1 MTPMTNADAPVL
13 VERDGAVA
21 HLVLNRPQHLNAI
34 DEAMAQA
41 FASACTELAHDA
53 SVRAV
58 VLRGAGRSF
67 GAGGDLAAFRVAP
80 QAAALATIEPMHRG
94 LRLLAAMDAP
104 VIASLHGSVAGG
116 SLSLAMGCDLAIAA
130 DDARFN
136 LAYINVA
143 ASCDV
148 GGSWHLPRLVGLRRA
163 MQIALLGETLG
174 AAEALA
180 MGLINRSVPAA
191 ELVSSTQVLAQ
202 RLAAGPTLAHGRMK
216 RLLRASFDND
226 LSTQLD
232 QERDAFQASAGTQD
246 FNEALAAFFGRRKP
260 TFTGR

>member
-1 MTPMTNADAPVL
+1 
-13 VERDGAVA
+13 
-21 HLVLNRPQHLNAI
+21 
-34 DEAMAQA
+34 
-41 FASACTELAHDA
+41 
-53 SVRAV
+53 
-58 VLRGAGRSF
+58 
-67 GAGGDLAAFRVAP
+67 
-80 QAAALATIEPMHRG
+80 
-94 LRLLAAMDAP
+94 MDAP

-116 SLSLAMGCDLAIAA
+116 SLSLALGCDLALAA

-136 LAYINVA
+136 LAYVNVA

-148 GGSWHLPRLVGLRRA
+148 GGSWHLPRLVGLRRS